1 MKVVMFWQVGDTV
14 VSVLEPAK
22 TWIVTEV
29 CLKAKDRWVKLENTK
44 DCFSVPGCGS
54 MEGSE
59 TLIQQMGFVGYRK
72 NSTILIK
79 N

>member
-14 VSVLEPAK
+14 VSILEPAK

-29 CLKAKDRWVKLENTK
+29 CLKAKNRWVKLENTK
-44 DCFSVPGCGS
+44 ECFSAKGTGT

-59 TLIQQMGFVGYRK
+59 TLIQQMGFIGYR
-72 NSTILIK
+72 NFSE
-79 N
+79 